1 MNKYATLADYKNY
14 VTARGQTA
22 TTDATDDAVIE
33 SLLESASRY
42 IDDETGR
49 VFYPFIQNRYYD
61 VPQGRELLLDE
72 DLLEVITLTNGD
84 STTMSASEYD
94 FVPKNIYPAYGLKI
108 KDISSY
114 MWQSNSQGS
123 LENAVSVLAYWG
135 YREKY
140 NQRAWLQVDTISAA
154 ITNTTTLAFTTT
166 SNNTLVPWNIIKIG
180 NEIMNVH
187 TASGHNITVV
197 MRGDNGSTAATHL
210 INTPVYVWQPET
222 GAKNAVLEIANS
234 SYHRRFGRSTSDA
247 VTVTAAGVVIS
258 PRDVPA
264 QARAFIYSHR
274 STT

>member
-1 MNKYATLADYKNY
+1 MNNYATLAEYKSY
-14 VTARGQTA
+14 VTSRGQTA
-22 TTDATDDAVIE
+22 TTDTTDDAVID

-42 IDDETGR
+42 IDSETGR
-49 VFYPFIQNRYYD
+49 VFYPYIQARYFD
-61 VPQGRELLLDE
+61 VPQSRELLLDE

-114 MWQSNSQGS
+114 MWQSNAQGS
-123 LENAVSVLAYWG
+123 LENAVSVLAIWG
-135 YREKY
+135 YRQKY
-140 NQRAWLQVDTISAA
+140 NVGAWKAGGTLGAA
-154 ITNTTTLAFTTT
+154 IATT
-166 SNNTLVPWNIIKIG
+166 SATSATMSAGHTLLTGQTWRIDNEILTGSVSSNTLTIERAI
-180 NEIMNVH
+180 
-187 TASGHNITVV
+187 
-197 MRGDNGSTAATHL
+197 NGSTATAHDNGT
-210 INTPVYVWQPET
+210 TVYYWQPEA

-234 SYHRRFGRSTSDA
+234 AYHRRFGRSTSDS

-274 STT
+274 SIV

>member
-1 MNKYATLADYKNY
+1 MNNYATLADYKNY

-22 TTDATDDAVIE
+22 TTDTTDDAVIE

-42 IDDETGR
+42 VDDETGR

-84 STTMSASEYD
+84 STTMGASEYD

-123 LENAVSVLAYWG
+123 LENAVSVLAIWG
-135 YREKY
+135 YRQKY
-140 NQRAWLQVDTISAA
+140 SGAWKVGGTLGAA
-154 ITNTTTLAFTTT
+154 IATVGATSATMSAGHTLVTGQIWRIDNEILTGSVATNTLTIERAF
-166 SNNTLVPWNIIKIG
+166 
-180 NEIMNVH
+180 
-187 TASGHNITVV
+187 
-197 MRGDNGSTAATHL
+197 NGSTAVTHD
-210 INTPVYVWQPET
+210 NGAAVYYWKPEE
-222 GAKNAVLEIANS
+222 GARNAVLEIANS

-274 STT
+274 SIT